1 MKLEQMDLTRL
12 YEAGWQM
19 PETFSVKAAD
29 GVTNLYGNMW
39 KPFDF
44 DPAEQYPLIVHVY
57 PGPQT
62 EAVSKSFQA
71 NPSEQGLAQ
80 FGVIVV
86 TLGNRG
92 GHPDRSKWYH
102 KWARPPV
109 ASLSTPASCP

>member
-1 MKLEQMDLTRL
+1 M
-12 YEAGWQM
+12 Y
-19 PETFSVKAAD
+19 
-29 GVTNLYGNMW
+29 
-39 KPFDF
+39 KPYDF
-44 DPAEQYPLIVHVY
+44 DPSRQYPIVAYVY

-109 ASLSTPASCP
+109 ASLSTPRVPRVLS

>member
-1 MKLEQMDLTRL
+1 
-12 YEAGWQM
+12 M
-19 PETFSVKAAD
+19 PAISLPT
-29 GVTNLYGNMW
+29 
-39 KPFDF
+39 
-44 DPAEQYPLIVHVY
+44 
-57 PGPQT
+57 GPQT

-102 KWARPPV
+102 K
-109 ASLSTPASCP
+109 

>member
-1 MKLEQMDLTRL
+1 M
-12 YEAGWQM
+12 Y
-19 PETFSVKAAD
+19 
-29 GVTNLYGNMW
+29 
-39 KPFDF
+39 KPYDF
-44 DPAEQYPLIVHVY
+44 DPSRQYPIVAYVY

-62 EAVSKSFQA
+62 EAVSKSFQD

-109 ASLSTPASCP
+109 ASLPTPRVPELTTLFGQLRLRQSPRLRPGG